1 MAYTFEALLRWLML
15 IPLFAEH
22 GFLTPEPVRTPSL
35 LSPGSSGSS
44 DEGTIWGTVFWLIV
58 VFLFCVY
65 RSNKKGVKLPE
76 YVSQKYI
83 RLNNLV
89 NSAEIIKTA
98 VDDYNASA
106 ADGSSRASHTKSEVF
121 GGFVA
126 VRDDQGN
133 LLSEVPSK
141 RIGAW
146 FWIVVTVFLVSVLT

>member
-1 MAYTFEALLRWLML
+1 M
-15 IPLFAEH
+15 
-22 GFLTPEPVRTPSL
+22 
-35 LSPGSSGSS
+35 
-44 DEGTIWGTVFWLIV
+44 IV

-65 RSNKKGVKLPE
+65 RANKKGIKLPE

-89 NSAEIIKTA
+89 NSAEIIRTA
-98 VDDYNASA
+98 VDDYNASV